1 MSKKSKNTTFPKTIT
16 GRGKK
21 YKLSSVHRLKR
32 IANLKATKLHHDM
45 YSSTMIVSEGK
56 KHAVYYAK

>member
-1 MSKKSKNTTFPKTIT
+1 MTKSTNTEFPKTIKQ
-16 GRGKK
+16 GGKT

-45 YSSTMIVSEGK
+45 YSSTRIMTIGK
-56 KHAVYYAK
+56 RHGVYYAK